1 MASKIIV
8 DQLEKTGGSTTALTL
23 PTSNA
28 SASQYLQNDGAG
40 ALSWATVSIP
50 AGGLSFAQQWRLSA
64 NATIGTS
71 ETYLYAN
78 WEKPESEDS
87 PGVIGADMAVDATT
101 SATLSGA
108 WTFPDTGVWY
118 VAWRCQTYFPGGTH
132 GLTTKMWTTDDNG
145 SSWYEAAKDY
155 GYEPAGGYDNCL
167 VDYIVSIS
175 DTTNDKL
182 RVSGIA
188 DAHTNVVQG
197 NTDVNQCALTFIK
210 LGD

>member
-1 MASKIIV
+1 
-8 DQLEKTGGSTTALTL
+8 
-23 PTSNA
+23 
-28 SASQYLQNDGAG
+28 
-40 ALSWATVSIP
+40 
-50 AGGLSFAQQWRLSA
+50 
-64 NATIGTS
+64 
-71 ETYLYAN
+71 
-78 WEKPESEDS
+78 
-87 PGVIGADMAVDATT
+87 MAVDATT

-118 VAWRCQTYFPGGTH
+118 VAWRGQSYFPGGTH

-145 SSWYEAAKDY
+145 SNWYEVAKDY
-155 GYEPAGGYDNCL
+155 GYESAGGYDNFL

-175 DTTNDKL
+175 NTTNDKV

-188 DAHTNVVQG
+188 DLHTNVVQG